1 MQIADIEADLVDY
14 ADFEEVGSVTR
25 AKQFI
30 TAAKRWLILRAD
42 SASHQASSMTIGKSY
57 VQDMLKRAMDF
68 VNANSRGAVRFLG
81 PGSDYR

>member
-1 MQIADIEADLVDY
+1 MQIAEIEADLVGF

-68 VNANSRGAVRFLG
+68 VAINSRGAVRYLG
-81 PGSDYR
+81 PGSHFR